1 LEGAFVGITWDHKF
15 FDSTR
20 GQTVTLLRRS
30 GRTVDELAKA
40 LGLTNNGVRAHLAT
54 LERDGVVHQRGSVR
68 PGSGG
73 GKPAYVYELTPQAE
87 DLFPKAYKPVLRN
100 LLDVLSEGLGPKES
114 ETLLR
119 AVGRRIA
126 EGREAPDDGVRARLE
141 EAVSVLNDLGGL
153 AELEERGGG
162 FVIRGYG
169 CPLAAVTPGH
179 PEVCRMAEALI
190 SELAGVPVHEHC
202 DRGAKPRC
210 CFEVAPSESTAQE

>member
-1 LEGAFVGITWDHKF
+1 LGITWDQKF

-20 GQTVTLLRRS
+20 GQAVALLRRS

-54 LERDGVVHQRGSVR
+54 LERDGVVRQRGSVR

-73 GKPAYVYELTPQAE
+73 GKPAYVYELTPEAE
-87 DLFPKAYKPVLRN
+87 DLFPKAYEPVLSY

-114 ETLLR
+114 EVLLR
-119 AVGRRIA
+119 DVGRRIA
-126 EGREAPDDGVRARLE
+126 AGRGISEDGMLARLE
-141 EAVSVLNDLGGL
+141 EAVAVLNELGGL
-153 AELEERGGG
+153 AELEKHDKG

-179 PEVCRMAEALI
+179 AEVCRMAETLVA
-190 SELAGVPVHEHC
+190 ELAGVPVHEHC

-210 CFEVAPSESTAQE
+210 RFEIASTSGATQ